1 MQSKSNAFHA
11 GLGYTIGN
19 ILIKGINF
27 LTLPLFSRLM
37 TTEQF
42 GTYNI
47 FLSYDAVLSIILGL
61 AMHTSVK
68 SAHYQFKDTDRYVS
82 SIALFYILSSLL
94 FFLFV
99 LGMGNYLESLLGF
112 DRNLLLLLIPFSFG
126 GGIIQLYNQRIS
138 LDYNYKN
145 YLVVA
150 LCNSL
155 GNVIVS
161 ILLIFTVYQNQQDIG
176 RILGTVVT
184 IFTISIMLVY
194 NMFRKAY
201 PHFYKKFW
209 RFGIIY
215 SLPIVPH
222 GLSQV
227 LLGQCDRIM
236 ISKMIGYSEAG
247 IYSLAGNLQLILA
260 VITNSVGVSWS
271 TYFFSKMEK
280 NEIKDIQHNAVL
292 LMKFFLVFTIGLMA
306 ISPEVIYL
314 MGGSAYKEGQYV
326 AIPMVASG
334 FFIFVYS
341 IIIPSEYYMQKTVYI
356 MIGTMLAA
364 IINIITN
371 YMFIR
376 IVGYVAAAYT
386 TLFSYFCYLS
396 LHFFISRRLVHFDV
410 VSKIH
415 ILVACVILLLLIWI
429 DISFVNNMM
438 IRYIVSA
445 MVIISILP
453 PLIRYMMTVINKQR
467 S

>member
-1 MQSKSNAFHA
+1 
-11 GLGYTIGN
+11 
-19 ILIKGINF
+19 
-27 LTLPLFSRLM
+27 
-37 TTEQF
+37 
-42 GTYNI
+42 
-47 FLSYDAVLSIILGL
+47 
-61 AMHTSVK
+61 
-68 SAHYQFKDTDRYVS
+68 
-82 SIALFYILSSLL
+82 
-94 FFLFV
+94 
-99 LGMGNYLESLLGF
+99 
-112 DRNLLLLLIPFSFG
+112 
-126 GGIIQLYNQRIS
+126 
-138 LDYNYKN
+138 
-145 YLVVA
+145 
-150 LCNSL
+150 
-155 GNVIVS
+155 
-161 ILLIFTVYQNQQDIG
+161 
-176 RILGTVVT
+176 
-184 IFTISIMLVY
+184 
-194 NMFRKAY
+194 
-201 PHFYKKFW
+201 
-209 RFGIIY
+209 
-215 SLPIVPH
+215 
-222 GLSQV
+222 
-227 LLGQCDRIM
+227 
-236 ISKMIGYSEAG
+236 
-247 IYSLAGNLQLILA
+247 
-260 VITNSVGVSWS
+260 
-271 TYFFSKMEK
+271 MEK

-292 LMKFFLVFTIGLMA
+292 LMKFFLVFTVGLMA

-429 DISFVNNMM
+429 DVSFVNNMM